1 MSFHQHCSLKHTIG
15 QSQGEG
21 VQLFYSFKITT
32 TSIILYCPRPVSLCL
47 DFFSVPP
54 FFFFLW
60 CLFLFLNQNPDIL
73 FVYLLLSSLC
83 SIPLTSFLL
92 SFSYHDIDH
101 LKSIHIV
108 FFCPPSFVF
117 SSVFLLHAH
126 LDVKGI
132 WLVILQLFKN
142 THTFADTEWCQCSV
156 KIYADVISADRAIDR
171 QQYSHDRNDSP
182 SSLSQSQSVGCV
194 YECAQTMT
202 KVV

>member
-54 FFFFLW
+54 FFFFFLW

-83 SIPLTSFLL
+83 SIPLTSFPSFILL
-92 SFSYHDIDH
+92 SWHW
-101 LKSIHIV
+101 
-108 FFCPPSFVF
+108 
-117 SSVFLLHAH
+117 SSEINPHCVFLSTLFCFFLCLSLACTLRCQRHLARNPSTVQEHAH
-126 LDVKGI
+126 IRWHRVTP
-132 WLVILQLFKN
+132 VQCKN
-142 THTFADTEWCQCSV
+142 LCWCDQCRSC
-156 KIYADVISADRAIDR
+156 YWQTAIFPR
-171 QQYSHDRNDSP
+171 
-182 SSLSQSQSVGCV
+182 
-194 YECAQTMT
+194 
-202 KVV
+202 

>member
-54 FFFFLW
+54 FFFFFF
-60 CLFLFLNQNPDIL
+60 CDASFSFSTKIQI
-73 FVYLLLSSLC
+73 FYLSTYSSLHFVPYL
-83 SIPLTSFLL
+83 SLLFLL

-132 WLVILQLFKN
+132 WLVILQSVQEHAHIRWHRVTPVQCKN
-142 THTFADTEWCQCSV
+142 LCWCDQCRSC
-156 KIYADVISADRAIDR
+156 YWQTAIFPR
-171 QQYSHDRNDSP
+171 
-182 SSLSQSQSVGCV
+182 
-194 YECAQTMT
+194 
-202 KVV
+202 